1 MFFLWL
7 KNMIMNKIFSMIL
20 GWLFVMILLVLLFL
34 DGTNIIWIYY
44 DGQNSFSFFPFDFP
58 STHPTSQN
66 ITAKAFSWEFVQ
78 TTTSHITQTSES
90 EPAIASLKSPANF
103 QEVDLVSSNKSPSS
117 VTNDENKK
125 ELASLLLATS
135 SGCWAMQNLQI
146 YSRNIEYFSCK
157 APPSKTQ

>member
-20 GWLFVMILLVLLFL
+20 GWLFFMILLVLLFL

-44 DGQNSFSFFPFDFP
+44 DGQNSFSFPFDFP
-58 STHPTSQN
+58 SSPNLSEYHRESFLLRICSDHN
-66 ITAKAFSWEFVQ
+66 IRIRSLTF
-78 TTTSHITQTSES
+78 

-135 SGCWAMQNLQI
+135 SGCWAMQNLQF

>member
-20 GWLFVMILLVLLFL
+20 GWLFFMILLVLLFL

-44 DGQNSFSFFPFDFP
+44 DGQNSFSFPFDFP

-135 SGCWAMQNLQI
+135 SGCWAMQNLQF